1 MDRNDLRHISPIPWV
16 LIVLL
21 GILLAGLVLVRLFT
35 PAKTAEPPV
44 PIETAAEPTPEPT
57 PDPAEQLLADMTL
70 REKLC
75 QLLVVQPQ
83 MLTGAKT
90 VTAVDDALVA
100 ALEDYPVGGFL
111 LAAAHMKTAD
121 QLSALTRDL
130 SRAAPGA
137 LLTVDEEGGRV
148 GRLMY
153 SVGTTKLQ
161 SMYSYKDEGTKTA
174 YKNAWILA
182 QDLQSFGFNTD
193 FAPVADVWTVKG
205 NAAIGD
211 RAYSDDYD
219 EAAELIASAVKGFHD
234 GGALC
239 CLKHFPGH
247 GSTTTDSHDEAAIV
261 QKDLETL
268 RKEDLKPFVS
278 GIEAGADM
286 VMVGH
291 ITVPEI
297 DDQPA
302 SQSKKITTDLL
313 REELGFEGVIITDGL
328 QMMAAGSMNDGEKAL
343 RCLNAGSDLLLEIAD
358 IPGTVETLEQA
369 VRDGKLSESRIDES
383 VLRVLHLKLDAG
395 LL

>member
-1 MDRNDLRHISPIPWV
+1 MDRNDLRRFSPVPWV

-21 GILLAGLVLVRLFT
+21 GMLLAGLILVRLFV
-35 PAKTAEPPV
+35 PADGAAAPDPV
-44 PIETAAEPTPEPT
+44 QTAAATPSPT
-57 PDPAEQLLADMTL
+57 PDAAEMLLAKMTL

-83 MLTGAKT
+83 MLTGTKT
-90 VTAVDDALVA
+90 VTAVDDALIE
-100 ALEDYPVGGFL
+100 ALKEYPVGGFL
-111 LAAAHMKTAD
+111 LAAPHMKTAD

-130 SRAAPGA
+130 SRAVPGA
-137 LLTVDEEGGRV
+137 LLAVDEEGGRV

-161 SMYSYKDEGTKTA
+161 SMYSYKDEGAKTA

-182 QDLQSFGFNTD
+182 QDLKSFGFNTD

-205 NAAIGD
+205 NIAIGD

-247 GSTTTDSHDEAAIV
+247 GSTATDSHEEAAIV
-261 QKDLETL
+261 QKDPDTL
-268 RKEDLKPFVS
+268 KKEDLKPFVS
-278 GIEAGADM
+278 GIKAGADM
-286 VMVGH
+286 VMIGH

-297 DDQPA
+297 DDAPA
-302 SQSKKITTDLL
+302 SMSRKITTDLL
-313 REELGFEGVIITDGL
+313 RKNLGFEGVIITDGL
-328 QMMAAGSMNDGEKAL
+328 QMAAAGSIPDGEKAL
-343 RCLNAGSDLLLEIAD
+343 RCLNAGADLLLEIAD
-358 IPGTVETLEQA
+358 VQGTIETLEQA
-369 VRDGKLSESRIDES
+369 VKDGKLKESRIDES
-383 VLRVLHLKLDAG
+383 VLRVLHMKLEYG
-395 LL
+395 IL

>member
-1 MDRNDLRHISPIPWV
+1 MDRNDLRRISPVPWV

-21 GILLAGLVLVRLFT
+21 GMLLAGLVFVRLFA
-35 PAKTAEPPV
+35 PADGAGAPEPV
-44 PIETAAEPTPEPT
+44 ETAEPTPEPT
-57 PDPAEQLLADMTL
+57 PDAAETLLADMTL

-83 MLTGAKT
+83 MLTGTKT
-90 VTAVDDALVA
+90 VTAVDDALIA
-100 ALEDYPVGGFL
+100 ALKEYPVGGFL
-111 LAAAHMKTAD
+111 LAAPHMKTAD
-121 QLSALTRDL
+121 QLLALTRDL
-130 SRAAPGA
+130 SRNLPGA
-137 LLTVDEEGGRV
+137 LLAVDEEGGRV

-161 SMYSYKDEGTKTA
+161 SMYSYKDEGPRTA

-182 QDLQSFGFNTD
+182 QDLQRFGFNTD

-205 NAAIGD
+205 NIAIGD

-234 GGALC
+234 GGAIC

-247 GSTTTDSHDEAAIV
+247 GSTATDSHEEAAVV
-261 QKDLETL
+261 QKDPDTL
-268 RKEDLKPFVS
+268 KKEDLKPFVS

-297 DDQPA
+297 DDAPA
-302 SQSKKITTDLL
+302 SMSRKITTELL
-313 REELGFEGVIITDGL
+313 RNELGFEGVIITDGL
-328 QMMAAGSMNDGEKAL
+328 QMAAAGGISDGEKAL
-343 RCLNAGSDLLLEIAD
+343 QCLDAGADLLLEIAD
-358 IPGTVETLEQA
+358 VQGTIETLEQA
-369 VRDGKLSESRIDES
+369 VKDGRLKESRIDES
-383 VLRVLHLKLDAG
+383 VLRVLHLKLQAG
-395 LL
+395 LLG

>member
-16 LIVLL
+16 LVVLL
-21 GILLAGLVLVRLFT
+21 GILLAGLILVRLVT
-35 PAKTAEPPV
+35 PAKTAEPPAPV
-44 PIETAAEPTPEPT
+44 ETAEPTPEPT

-83 MLTGAKT
+83 MLTGEKT
-90 VTAVDDALVA
+90 VTAVDDALIE
-100 ALEDYPVGGFL
+100 ALKEYPVGGFL

-130 SRAAPGA
+130 SRAVPGA
-137 LLTVDEEGGRV
+137 ILAVDEEGGRV

-161 SMYSYKDEGTKTA
+161 SMYSYKDEGAKTA

-182 QDLQSFGFNTD
+182 QDLKSFGFNTD

-205 NAAIGD
+205 NIAIGD

-247 GSTTTDSHDEAAIV
+247 GSTATDSHEEAAIV
-261 QKDLETL
+261 QKDPDTL
-268 RKEDLKPFVS
+268 KKEDLKPFVS
-278 GIEAGADM
+278 GIKAGADM
-286 VMVGH
+286 VMIGH

-297 DDQPA
+297 DDAPA
-302 SQSKKITTDLL
+302 SMSRKITTDLL
-313 REELGFEGVIITDGL
+313 RKNLGFEGVIITDGL
-328 QMMAAGSMNDGEKAL
+328 QMAAAGSIPDGEKAL
-343 RCLNAGSDLLLEIAD
+343 RCLNAGADLLLEIAD
-358 IPGTVETLEQA
+358 VQGTIETLERA
-369 VRDGKLSESRIDES
+369 VKDGKLKESRIDES
-383 VLRVLHLKLDAG
+383 ILRVLHMKLEYG
-395 LL
+395 IL

>member
-1 MDRNDLRHISPIPWV
+1 MERDDLRRVSPVPWI

-21 GILLAGLVLVRLFT
+21 GFLLAGLVLACVFS
-35 PAKTAEPPV
+35 PAEPVEPAPAETAEV
-44 PIETAAEPTPEPT
+44 TPEPT
-57 PDPAEQLLADMTL
+57 PDAAETLLADMTL

-83 MLTGAKT
+83 MLTGTKT
-90 VTAVDDALVA
+90 VTAVDDALVE
-100 ALEDYPVGGFL
+100 ALKEYPVGGFL
-111 LAAAHMKTAD
+111 LAAPHMKTAD

-130 SRAAPGA
+130 SRAVPGA
-137 LLTVDEEGGRV
+137 LLAVDEEGGRV

-161 SMYSYKDEGTKTA
+161 SMYSYKSEGTKTA

-182 QDLQSFGFNTD
+182 QDLKSFGFNTD

-205 NAAIGD
+205 NIAIGD

-247 GSTTTDSHDEAAIV
+247 GSTTTDSHEEAAIV
-261 QKDLETL
+261 QKDLATL
-268 RKEDLKPFVS
+268 KKEDLKPFVS

-286 VMVGH
+286 VMIGH

-297 DDQPA
+297 DDAPA
-302 SQSKKITTDLL
+302 SMSRKITTDLL
-313 REELGFEGVIITDGL
+313 RRDLGFEGVIITDGL
-328 QMMAAGSMNDGEKAL
+328 QMAAAGGIPDGEKAL
-343 RCLNAGSDLLLEIAD
+343 RCLNAGADLLLEIAD
-358 IPGTVETLEQA
+358 VEGTVQTLEQA
-369 VRDGKLSESRIDES
+369 VKDGKLKESRIDES
-383 VLRVLHLKLDAG
+383 FLRVLHLKLEAC

>member
-1 MDRNDLRHISPIPWV
+1 MERDDLRRVSPVPWI

-21 GILLAGLVLVRLFT
+21 GFLLAGLVLACVFS
-35 PAKTAEPPV
+35 PAEPVEPA
-44 PIETAAEPTPEPT
+44 PSETAAVTPEPT
-57 PDPAEQLLADMTL
+57 PDAADELLAGMTL
-70 REKLC
+70 REKVC

-83 MLTGAKT
+83 ALTGTKT
-90 VTAVDDALVA
+90 VTAVDDALTT
-100 ALEDYPVGGFL
+100 ALETYPVGGFL
-111 LAAAHMKTAD
+111 LAAQHMKTAD
-121 QLSALTRDL
+121 QLAALTRDL
-130 SRAAPGA
+130 ARAVPGA

-148 GRLMY
+148 GRLMN

-205 NAAIGD
+205 NIAIGD

-247 GSTTTDSHDEAAIV
+247 GSTTTDSHEEAAIV
-261 QKDLETL
+261 QKDLATL
-268 RKEDLKPFVS
+268 KKEDLKPFVS

-286 VMVGH
+286 VMIGH

-297 DDQPA
+297 DDAPA
-302 SQSKKITTDLL
+302 SMSRKITTDLL
-313 REELGFEGVIITDGL
+313 RKELGFEGVIITDGL
-328 QMMAAGSMNDGEKAL
+328 QMAAAGGISDGEKAL
-343 RCLNAGSDLLLEIAD
+343 QCLDAGADLLLEIAD
-358 IPGTVETLEQA
+358 VEGTVQTLEQA
-369 VRDGKLSESRIDES
+369 VKDGKLKESRIDES

>member
-1 MDRNDLRHISPIPWV
+1 MDRNDLRRISPVPWV

-21 GILLAGLVLVRLFT
+21 GMLLAGLVFVRLFA
-35 PAKTAEPPV
+35 PADGAGAPEPVETAE
-44 PIETAAEPTPEPT
+44 ATPEPT
-57 PDPAEQLLADMTL
+57 PDAAETLLADMTL

-83 MLTGAKT
+83 MLTGTKT
-90 VTAVDDALVA
+90 VTAVDDALIA
-100 ALEDYPVGGFL
+100 ALKEYPVGGFL
-111 LAAAHMKTAD
+111 LAAPHMKTAD
-121 QLSALTRDL
+121 QLLALTRDL
-130 SRAAPGA
+130 SRNLPGA
-137 LLTVDEEGGRV
+137 LLAVDEEGGRV

-161 SMYSYKDEGTKTA
+161 SMYSYKDEGPRTA

-182 QDLQSFGFNTD
+182 QDLQRFGFNTD

-205 NAAIGD
+205 NIAIGD

-234 GGALC
+234 GGAIC

-247 GSTTTDSHDEAAIV
+247 GSTATDSHEEAAVV
-261 QKDLETL
+261 QKDPDTL
-268 RKEDLKPFVS
+268 KKEDLKPFVS
-278 GIEAGADM
+278 GIQAGADM

-297 DDQPA
+297 DDAPA
-302 SQSKKITTDLL
+302 SMSRKLTTELL
-313 REELGFEGVIITDGL
+313 RNELGFEGVIITDGL
-328 QMMAAGSMNDGEKAL
+328 QMAAAGGISDGEKAL
-343 RCLNAGSDLLLEIAD
+343 RCLDAGADLLLEIAD
-358 IPGTVETLEQA
+358 VQGTIETLEQA
-369 VRDGKLSESRIDES
+369 VKDGRLKESRIDES
-383 VLRVLHLKLDAG
+383 VLRVLHLKLQAG

>member
-1 MDRNDLRHISPIPWV
+1 MDRENLRHISPVPWV

-35 PAKTAEPPV
+35 PAQSAPEPV
-44 PIETAAEPTPEPT
+44 PTETVTPTPEPT
-57 PDPAEQLLADMTL
+57 PDAAETLLADMTP

-75 QLLVVQPQ
+75 QLLIVQPQ
-83 MLTGAKT
+83 MLTGTKT
-90 VTAVDDALVA
+90 VTAVDDALIA
-100 ALEDYPVGGFL
+100 ALDEYPVGGFL
-111 LAAAHMKTAD
+111 LAAGHMKTTD

-130 SRAAPGA
+130 ARAVPGA
-137 LLTVDEEGGRV
+137 LLAVDEEGGRV

-182 QDLQSFGFNTD
+182 QDLKSFGFNTD

-219 EAAELIASAVKGFHD
+219 EAAELIASAVRGFHD

-247 GSTTTDSHDEAAIV
+247 GSTTTDSHEEAAIV

-278 GIEAGADM
+278 GIEARADM

-291 ITVPEI
+291 ITVPEL

-313 REELGFEGVIITDGL
+313 RRELGFEGVIITDGL
-328 QMMAAGSMNDGEKAL
+328 QMMAAGGISDGEKAL
-343 RCLNAGSDLLLEIAD
+343 RCLNAGADLLLEIAD
-358 IPGTVETLEQA
+358 IQGTVEALEQA
-369 VRDGKLSESRIDES
+369 VKDGALTEARIDES
-383 VLRVLHLKLDAG
+383 VLRVLHLKMEHG

>member
-1 MDRNDLRHISPIPWV
+1 MDRNDPRRISPVPWV

-21 GILLAGLVLVRLFT
+21 GMLLAGLVFVRLFA
-35 PAKTAEPPV
+35 PADGAGAPEPVETAE
-44 PIETAAEPTPEPT
+44 ATPEPT
-57 PDPAEQLLADMTL
+57 PDAAETLLADMTL

-83 MLTGAKT
+83 MLTGTKT
-90 VTAVDDALVA
+90 VTA
-100 ALEDYPVGGFL
+100 
-111 LAAAHMKTAD
+111 
-121 QLSALTRDL
+121 
-130 SRAAPGA
+130 
-137 LLTVDEEGGRV
+137 VDEEGGRV

-161 SMYSYKDEGTKTA
+161 SMYSYKDEGPRTA

-182 QDLQSFGFNTD
+182 QDLQRFGFNTD

-205 NAAIGD
+205 NIAIGD

-234 GGALC
+234 GGAIC

-247 GSTTTDSHDEAAIV
+247 GSTATDSHEEAAVV
-261 QKDLETL
+261 QKDPDMLK
-268 RKEDLKPFVS
+268 KEDLKPFVS

-297 DDQPA
+297 DDAPA
-302 SQSKKITTDLL
+302 SMSRKITTELL
-313 REELGFEGVIITDGL
+313 RNELGFEGVIITDGL
-328 QMMAAGSMNDGEKAL
+328 QMAAAGGISDGEKAL
-343 RCLNAGSDLLLEIAD
+343 QCLDAGADLLLEIAD
-358 IPGTVETLEQA
+358 VQGTIETLEQA
-369 VRDGKLSESRIDES
+369 VKDGRLKESRIDES
-383 VLRVLHLKLDAG
+383 VLRVLHLKLQAG
-395 LL
+395 LLG

>member
-21 GILLAGLVLVRLFT
+21 GILLAGLILVRLVT
-35 PAKTAEPPV
+35 PAKTAEPPAPV
-44 PIETAAEPTPEPT
+44 ETAEPTPEPT

-83 MLTGAKT
+83 MLTGEKT
-90 VTAVDDALVA
+90 VTAVDDALIA
-100 ALEDYPVGGFL
+100 ALKEYPVGGFL

-137 LLTVDEEGGRV
+137 ILAVDEEGGRV

-234 GGALC
+234 GGTLC

-247 GSTTTDSHDEAAIV
+247 GSTATDSHEEAAVV
-261 QKDLETL
+261 QKDLATL
-268 RKEDLKPFVS
+268 KKEDLKPFVS

-302 SQSKKITTDLL
+302 SQSKKIMTDLL
-313 REELGFEGVIITDGL
+313 RRDLGFEGVIITDGL
-328 QMMAAGSMNDGEKAL
+328 QMAAAGGIPDGEKAL
-343 RCLNAGSDLLLEIAD
+343 RCLNAGADLLLEIAD

-369 VRDGKLSESRIDES
+369 VRDGKLSEERIDES

>member
-1 MDRNDLRHISPIPWV
+1 MDRNDPRRISPVPWV

-21 GILLAGLVLVRLFT
+21 GMLLAGLVFVRLFAPADGAET
-35 PAKTAEPPV
+35 PEPVETAE
-44 PIETAAEPTPEPT
+44 ATPEPT
-57 PDPAEQLLADMTL
+57 PDAAETLLSDMTL

-83 MLTGAKT
+83 MLTGTKT
-90 VTAVDDALVA
+90 VTAVDDALIE
-100 ALEDYPVGGFL
+100 ALKTYPVGGFL
-111 LAAAHMKTAD
+111 LAAPHMKTAD

-130 SRAAPGA
+130 SRAVPGA
-137 LLTVDEEGGRV
+137 LLAVDEEGGRV

-161 SMYSYKDEGTKTA
+161 SMYSYKSEGTKTA

-182 QDLQSFGFNTD
+182 QDLKSFGFNTD

-205 NAAIGD
+205 NIAIGD

-247 GSTTTDSHDEAAIV
+247 GSTATDSHEEAAIV
-261 QKDLETL
+261 QKDLDTL
-268 RKEDLKPFVS
+268 KKEDLKPFVS

-286 VMVGH
+286 VMIGH

-297 DDQPA
+297 DDAPA
-302 SQSKKITTDLL
+302 SMSRKITTDLL
-313 REELGFEGVIITDGL
+313 RKELGFEGVIITDGL
-328 QMMAAGSMNDGEKAL
+328 QMAAAGGISDGEKAL
-343 RCLNAGSDLLLEIAD
+343 RCLNAGADLLLEIAD
-358 IPGTVETLEQA
+358 VEGTVQTLEQA
-369 VRDGKLSESRIDES
+369 VKDGRLKESRIDES
-383 VLRVLHLKLDAG
+383 VLRVLHLKLQAG

>member
-1 MDRNDLRHISPIPWV
+1 MDRNDLRRISPVPWI

-21 GILLAGLVLVRLFT
+21 GLLLAGLVFVRLFA
-35 PAKTAEPPV
+35 PGQNEDPPV
-44 PIETAAEPTPEPT
+44 PVETAAPTPEPT
-57 PDPAEQLLADMTL
+57 PDAAEELLADMTL
-70 REKLC
+70 REKIC
-75 QLLVVQPQ
+75 QLLIVQPQ
-83 MLTGAKT
+83 MLTGTKT
-90 VTAVDDALVA
+90 VTAVDDALLA
-100 ALEDYPVGGFL
+100 ALEEYPVGGFL
-111 LAAAHMKTAD
+111 LAAPHMKTAD

-130 SRAAPGA
+130 ARAVPGA

-153 SVGTTKLQ
+153 SVGTTKLK
-161 SMYSYKDEGTKTA
+161 SMFSYKDEGTKTA

-205 NAAIGD
+205 NIAIGD

-219 EAAELIASAVKGFHD
+219 EAAELIASAVRGFHD

-247 GSTTTDSHDEAAIV
+247 GSTTTDSHEEAAIV

-291 ITVPEI
+291 ITVPEL

-313 REELGFEGVIITDGL
+313 RRELGFEGVIITDGL
-328 QMMAAGSMNDGEKAL
+328 QMMAAGSISDGEKAL
-343 RCLNAGSDLLLEIAD
+343 RCLDAGADLLLEIAD
-358 IPGTVETLEQA
+358 IPGTVEALEQA
-369 VRDGKLSESRIDES
+369 VRDGELTEKRIDES
-383 VLRVLHLKLDAG
+383 VLRVLRLKLDAG

>member
-1 MDRNDLRHISPIPWV
+1 MDRDELRRISPVPWI
-16 LIVLL
+16 LIALL
-21 GILLAGLVLVRLFT
+21 GLLLAGLVFVRLFAPGQT
-35 PAKTAEPPV
+35 VPEPAAV
-44 PIETAAEPTPEPT
+44 ETAAPTPEPT
-57 PDPAEQLLADMTL
+57 PDAAEELLADMTL

-75 QLLVVQPQ
+75 QLLVVLPQ
-83 MLTGAKT
+83 MLTGTKT
-90 VTAVDDALVA
+90 VTAVDDALIA
-100 ALEDYPVGGFL
+100 ALEEYPVGGFL
-111 LAAAHMKTAD
+111 LAASHMKTAD
-121 QLSALTRDL
+121 QLLSLTRDL
-130 SRAAPGA
+130 SRAVPGA

-161 SMYSYKDEGTKTA
+161 SMYSYKSEGTRTA

-182 QDLQSFGFNTD
+182 QDLGSFGFNTD

-313 REELGFEGVIITDGL
+313 RKELGFEGVIITDGL
-328 QMMAAGSMNDGEKAL
+328 QMMAAGGISDGEKAL
-343 RCLNAGSDLLLEIAD
+343 RCLNAGADLLLEIAD
-358 IPGTVETLEQA
+358 IQGTVEALEQA
-369 VRDGKLSESRIDES
+369 VKDGELTEKRIDES
-383 VLRVLHLKLDAG
+383 VLRVLHLKMEHG

>member
-1 MDRNDLRHISPIPWV
+1 MDRNDPRRISPVPWV

-21 GILLAGLVLVRLFT
+21 GMLLAGLVFVRLFA
-35 PAKTAEPPV
+35 PADGAEAPEPVETAE
-44 PIETAAEPTPEPT
+44 ATPEPT
-57 PDPAEQLLADMTL
+57 PDAAETLLADMTL

-83 MLTGAKT
+83 MLTGTKT
-90 VTAVDDALVA
+90 VTAVDDALIA
-100 ALEDYPVGGFL
+100 ALKEYPVGGFL
-111 LAAAHMKTAD
+111 LAAPHMKTAD
-121 QLSALTRDL
+121 QLLALTRDL
-130 SRAAPGA
+130 SRNLPGA
-137 LLTVDEEGGRV
+137 LLAVDEEGGRV

-161 SMYSYKDEGTKTA
+161 SMYSYKDEGPRTA

-182 QDLQSFGFNTD
+182 QDLQRFGFNTD

-205 NAAIGD
+205 NIAIGD

-234 GGALC
+234 GGAIC

-247 GSTTTDSHDEAAIV
+247 GSTATDSHEEAAVV
-261 QKDLETL
+261 QKDPDTL
-268 RKEDLKPFVS
+268 KKEDLKPFVS
-278 GIEAGADM
+278 GIQAGADM

-297 DDQPA
+297 DDAPA
-302 SQSKKITTDLL
+302 SMSRKITTDRL
-313 REELGFEGVIITDGL
+313 RKELGFEGVIITDGL
-328 QMMAAGSMNDGEKAL
+328 QMAAAGGISDGEKAL
-343 RCLNAGSDLLLEIAD
+343 QCLDAGADLLLEIAD
-358 IPGTVETLEQA
+358 VQGTIETLEQA
-369 VRDGKLSESRIDES
+369 VKDGRLKESRIDES
-383 VLRVLHLKLDAG
+383 VLRVLHLKMEHG

>member
-21 GILLAGLVLVRLFT
+21 GILLAGLILVRLVT
-35 PAKTAEPPV
+35 PAKTAEPPAPV
-44 PIETAAEPTPEPT
+44 ETAEPTPEPT

-83 MLTGAKT
+83 MLTGTKT
-90 VTAVDDALVA
+90 VTAVDDALIA
-100 ALEDYPVGGFL
+100 ALKEYPVGGFL
-111 LAAAHMKTAD
+111 LAAPHMKTAD
-121 QLSALTRDL
+121 QLLALTRDL
-130 SRAAPGA
+130 SRNLPGA
-137 LLTVDEEGGRV
+137 LLAVDEEGGRV

-161 SMYSYKDEGTKTA
+161 SMYSYKDEGPRTA

-182 QDLQSFGFNTD
+182 QDLQRFGFNTD

-205 NAAIGD
+205 NIAIGD

-234 GGALC
+234 GGAIC

-247 GSTTTDSHDEAAIV
+247 GSTATDSHEEAAIV
-261 QKDLETL
+261 QKDPDTL
-268 RKEDLKPFVS
+268 KKEDLKPFVS
-278 GIEAGADM
+278 GIQAGADM

-297 DDQPA
+297 DDAPA
-302 SQSKKITTDLL
+302 SMSRKITTDLL
-313 REELGFEGVIITDGL
+313 RKELGFEGVIITDGL
-328 QMMAAGSMNDGEKAL
+328 QMAAAGGIPDGEKAL
-343 RCLNAGSDLLLEIAD
+343 RCLNAGADLLLEIAD

-369 VRDGKLSESRIDES
+369 VRDGKLSEERIDES

>member
-1 MDRNDLRHISPIPWV
+1 MDRNDLRRFSPVPWV

-21 GILLAGLVLVRLFT
+21 GMLLAGLILVRLFV
-35 PAKTAEPPV
+35 PADGAAAPDPV
-44 PIETAAEPTPEPT
+44 QTAAATPSPT
-57 PDPAEQLLADMTL
+57 PDAAEMLLAKMTL

-83 MLTGAKT
+83 MLTGTKT
-90 VTAVDDALVA
+90 VTAVDDALIE
-100 ALEDYPVGGFL
+100 ALKEYPVGGFL
-111 LAAAHMKTAD
+111 LAAPHMKTAD

-130 SRAAPGA
+130 SRAVPGA
-137 LLTVDEEGGRV
+137 LLAVDEEGGRV

-161 SMYSYKDEGTKTA
+161 SMYSYKDEGAKTA

-182 QDLQSFGFNTD
+182 QDLKSFGFNTD

-205 NAAIGD
+205 NIAIGD

-247 GSTTTDSHDEAAIV
+247 GSTATDSHEEAAIV
-261 QKDLETL
+261 QKDPDTL
-268 RKEDLKPFVS
+268 KKEDLKPFVS
-278 GIEAGADM
+278 GIKAGADM
-286 VMVGH
+286 VMIGH

-297 DDQPA
+297 DDAPA
-302 SQSKKITTDLL
+302 SMSRKITTDLL
-313 REELGFEGVIITDGL
+313 RKNLGFEGVIITDGL
-328 QMMAAGSMNDGEKAL
+328 QMAAAGSIPDGEKAL
-343 RCLNAGSDLLLEIAD
+343 RCLNAGADLLLEIAD
-358 IPGTVETLEQA
+358 VQGTIETLERA
-369 VRDGKLSESRIDES
+369 VKDGKLKESRIDES
-383 VLRVLHLKLDAG
+383 ILRVLHMKLEYG
-395 LL
+395 IL

>member
-1 MDRNDLRHISPIPWV
+1 MDRNDLRRISPVPWI
-16 LIVLL
+16 LIALL
-21 GILLAGLVLVRLFT
+21 GILLAGLVFVRLFA
-35 PAKTAEPPV
+35 PGQSEEPPV
-44 PIETAAEPTPEPT
+44 TIETAAPTPEPT
-57 PDPAEQLLADMTL
+57 PDAAEELLADMTL
-70 REKLC
+70 REKIC

-83 MLTGAKT
+83 MLTGTKT
-90 VTAVDDALVA
+90 VTAVDDALIA
-100 ALEDYPVGGFL
+100 ALEEYPVGGFL
-111 LAAAHMKTAD
+111 LAAPHMKTAD
-121 QLSALTRDL
+121 QLLSLTRDL
-130 SRAAPGA
+130 ARAVPGA
-137 LLTVDEEGGRV
+137 LLAVDEEGGRV

-161 SMYSYKDEGTKTA
+161 SMYSYKSEGIRTA

-205 NAAIGD
+205 NSAIGD

-219 EAAELIASAVKGFHD
+219 EAAELIASAVRGFHD

-247 GSTTTDSHDEAAIV
+247 GSTTTDSHEEAAIV

-268 RKEDLKPFVS
+268 RKEDLKPFAA

-313 REELGFEGVIITDGL
+313 RKELGFEGVIITDGL
-328 QMMAAGSMNDGEKAL
+328 QMTAAGSISDGEKAL
-343 RCLNAGSDLLLEIAD
+343 RCLNAGADLLLEIAD
-358 IPGTVETLEQA
+358 VEGTVEALEQA
-369 VRDGKLSESRIDES
+369 VKDGRLTKSRIDES

>member
-1 MDRNDLRHISPIPWV
+1 MKHDDLRHISPVPWV
-16 LIVLL
+16 LIGLL
-21 GILLAGLVLVRLFT
+21 GILLAGLVLVRFFA
-35 PAKTAEPPV
+35 PADGAAAPDPVETAE
-44 PIETAAEPTPEPT
+44 ATPEPT
-57 PDPAEQLLADMTL
+57 PDQAERLLADMTL
-70 REKLC
+70 REKIC

-83 MLTGAKT
+83 ALTGVKS
-90 VTAVDDALVA
+90 VTAVDDALIE
-100 ALEDYPVGGFL
+100 ALGEYPVGGFL
-111 LAAAHMKTAD
+111 LAGAHMKTAD

-130 SRAAPGA
+130 SRAVPGA
-137 LLTVDEEGGRV
+137 LLAVDEEGGRV

-182 QDLQSFGFNTD
+182 QDLGSFGFNTD

-219 EAAELIASAVKGFHD
+219 EAAELISSAVKGFHD
-234 GGALC
+234 GGVLC

-247 GSTTTDSHDEAAIV
+247 GSTTTDSHEEAAFV

-278 GIEAGADM
+278 GVKAGADM
-286 VMVGH
+286 VMIGH
-291 ITVPEI
+291 ITVPKI
-297 DDQPA
+297 DDAPA

-313 REELGFEGVIITDGL
+313 RKELGFEGVIITDGL
-328 QMMAAGSMNDGEKAL
+328 QMKAAGADSDGAKAL
-343 RCLNAGSDLLLEIAD
+343 RCLNAGADLLLEIAD
-358 IPGTVETLEQA
+358 VEGTVQALEQA
-369 VRDGKLSESRIDES
+369 VKDGKLKESRIDES
-383 VLRVLHLKLDAG
+383 VLRVLHLKLE
-395 LL
+395 